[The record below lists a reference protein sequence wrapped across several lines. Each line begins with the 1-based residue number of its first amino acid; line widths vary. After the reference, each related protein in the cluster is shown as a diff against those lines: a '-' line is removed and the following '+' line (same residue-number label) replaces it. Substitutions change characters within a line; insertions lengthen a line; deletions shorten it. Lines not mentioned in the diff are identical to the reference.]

1 MTPKGRERRQ
11 VSPQSGWMKAIE
23 YNQSRDH
30 AEMEGRPKVKQRIVQ
45 AGTGKDYD
53 WANDHVYVKA
63 PLESSDGRL
72 TLVEDTL
79 KPGFD
84 LARHHHR
91 SMVEIFFI
99 LDGVVTFEFD
109 DETITATV
117 GSTVIVPPDVW
128 HHVTCP
134 EGGRLLTVFT
144 PGAFDH
150 YLAELAAM
158 GPDEIA
164 DSAAV
169 GRLGERYDI
178 WTA

>member
-1 MTPKGRERRQ
+1 
-11 VSPQSGWMKAIE
+11 MK
-23 YNQSRDH
+23 Q
-30 AEMEGRPKVKQRIVQ
+30 GIVQ

-63 PLESSDGRL
+63 PLEASDGRM

-91 SMVEIFFI
+91 SMVEIFYI

-109 DETITATV
+109 EETIT
-117 GSTVIVPPDVW
+117 
-128 HHVTCP
+128 
-134 EGGRLLTVFT
+134 GG
-144 PGAFDH
+144 FDH

-158 GPDEIA
+158 STDELA
-164 DSAAV
+164 DSHTV
-169 GRLGERYDI
+169 GGSVSATTYGLHSQCHKTQLLPGLLNVAFQQYREEPDHADRSFQLASVAGPIRHSARH
-178 WTA
+178 TCR